1 MANSETPKNKYVWA
15 PSLIK
20 AVAAAVKEPLSGMS
34 VLAGEIGGVDRA
46 SNGATP
52 LMPPAQLQMPRSI
65 ASLGP
70 GAAMFNVPRIPV
82 RSPSTFAMRPI
93 GIAAMLYR

>member
-20 AVAAAVKEPLSGMS
+20 ALAAAVKEPLSGVS
-34 VLAGEIGGVDRA
+34 VFAGEIGGVDCA

-52 LMPPAQLQMPRSI
+52 LMQPAQLKMLRSI
-65 ASLGP
+65 ASLGS
-70 GAAMFNVPRIPV
+70 GAAMFNVPRFSV
-82 RSPSTFAMRPI
+82 RLPATFDMRLKDSS
-93 GIAAMLYR
+93 MS